1 MKKQILHSICW
12 FAALFACIALWA
24 SPVSAKEKEYNLWI
38 AGVQISGNYKIDD
51 LAPLLPAG
59 TVKVEKD
66 GMFALQED
74 GSGVGFTLTMKGV
87 TIVAPEGKDAILVG
101 EPMILKARGTNSITS
116 SLHSIKSTKGIIRI
130 EDNGIL
136 KLKGKL
142 GLAPDGLRIGG
153 GNIDEKIRVELEV
166 DAPAAVVSV
175 VPDATPTF
183 ACKDEFIAK
192 ANERVFENVITAEDC
207 TIVKPIWTKFVDG
220 HLLDNNGNEVKEIEC
235 HPLFT
240 MGSIGG
246 YTITNAN
253 MRSINQL
260 PCIKQGEV
268 IFDSELASQTIS
280 ICLKDAILTAGIDA
294 DTYLAIIV
302 VGNNRI
308 EDNNTTEP
316 LIFAPGGVQISGNGS
331 LELNAAKASTL
342 STNREISVE
351 HTHLV
356 LNTGGKYAIEA
367 ENKLVIKNG
376 AKVEATGAEEAIHT
390 KEIQLK
396 NTKFENPKLKPD
408 SDKQTIVDESNNP
421 VKTLTILPT
430 SDTKY
435 YNLAIVNDKLITSQ
449 TLKGEEAGK
458 YKYEFKPAENLLM
471 LSGKFK
477 AEGAVVLMN
486 KIPGLKVIFEDETV
500 LEGSIALYAE
510 TQFSTAKNTTV
521 TIKHIS
527 QDEPSVMVTGGQLTI
542 TGAKYKITNS
552 IVAIMQTVCFVKA
565 EVEISGANGPAIV
578 AHDIL
583 FVQDKIKEPELKI
596 GEFSLYGFPVL
607 TIFKDGEPAAAAT
620 ITKDETQ
627 SYFQVTPHILSK
639 QPAGKSTL
647 SLSVASNKP
656 WSVTSSEPWV
666 TFEAAKGVAGNATP
680 AKLTIWRNPT
690 TEERK
695 TTLTFTQDETK
706 HEIKVELYQAAG
718 SPVNFKLEPA
728 TLSEVPAAGGKPT
741 VKVTSEEE
749 WSLELEPATTDWVTP
764 SVTKGSAGSTD
775 ITFDVKES
783 NAVAQRKA
791 KVIFMRGETGLKES
805 IEISQAAPTAV
816 EDVVLA
822 SLAVLPNPFSTVLQ
836 ITNPEGIEAQY
847 ELITAM
853 GLVVRSGVFATQEV
867 VLDTES
873 LPSGV
878 YFVRLVTQN
887 GAQKTMKVVK

>member
-1 MKKQILHSICW
+1 M
-12 FAALFACIALWA
+12 ALIACTALWV

-66 GMFALQED
+66 GKFALQAD

-87 TIVAPEGKDAILVG
+87 TIVAPEDKDAILVG
-101 EPMILKARGTNSITS
+101 EPMVLKARGTNSITS

-130 EDNGIL
+130 EDDGIL

-153 GNIDEKIRVELEV
+153 GNSNDKVRVELEV

-175 VPDATPTF
+175 APDVKPSF
-183 ACKDEFIAK
+183 ACEGEFIAK
-192 ANERVFENVITAEDC
+192 ATERVFEDITIAPE
-207 TIVKPIWTKFVDG
+207 TYFEKPLWTKNENG
-220 HLLDNNGNEVKEIEC
+220 RLLDHNGKEVNEVVC

-268 IFDSELASQTIS
+268 ICNFELGSETIS

-294 DTYLAIIV
+294 DTYLAINV

-351 HTHLV
+351 HTNLM
-356 LNTGGKYAIEA
+356 LNAGGKYAIEA
-367 ENKLVIKNG
+367 DDLLVIKDG
-376 AKVEATGAEEAIHT
+376 AKVVATGAEEAIHT

-430 SDTKY
+430 LDTKY

-458 YKYEFKPAENLLM
+458 YKYEYKPAEKLLM

-500 LEGSIALYAE
+500 LEGSVALYAE

-552 IVAIMQTVCFVKA
+552 IVSHMQTICFVKA

-578 AHDIL
+578 AFDIK

-607 TIFKDGEPAAAAT
+607 SIFKDGEPAAAAT

-639 QPAGKSTL
+639 QPATKSTL
-647 SLSVASNKP
+647 SLEVASNKT
-656 WSVTSSEPWV
+656 WSITSSEPWV
-666 TFEAAKGVAGNATP
+666 TFEAAKSAAGNATP

-690 TEERK
+690 TKDRNA
-695 TTLTFTQDETK
+695 TLTFTQDDTK
-706 HEIKVELYQAAG
+706 QEIKVELYQAAG

-728 TLSEVPAAGGKPT
+728 TLSEVPAAGGNPT

-764 SVTKGSAGSTD
+764 SITKGNGNATIS
-775 ITFDVKES
+775 FDVKKNET
-783 NAVAQRKA
+783 AEKRKVT
-791 KVIFMRGETGLKES
+791 VIFKREETGSKLS
-805 IEISQAAPTAV
+805 IEISQAAAPTAV

-836 ITNPEGIEAQY
+836 ITNPEGIEMQY

>member
-1 MKKQILHSICW
+1 M
-12 FAALFACIALWA
+12 ALIACTALWV

-51 LAPLLPAG
+51 LTPLLPAG

-66 GMFALQED
+66 GKFALQED
-74 GSGVGFTLTMKGV
+74 GSGVGFTLTMEGV

-130 EDNGIL
+130 EDDGIL

-153 GNIDEKIRVELEV
+153 GNNDDKVRVELEV

-175 VPDATPTF
+175 APDATPTF

-207 TIVKPIWTKFVDG
+207 SIVKPLWTKFVDG

-235 HPLFT
+235 RRESFQ
-240 MGSIGG
+240 MGSIDG

-253 MRSINQL
+253 FRSLNQL
-260 PCIKQGEV
+260 SCIKQGEV
-268 IFDSELASQTIS
+268 ICNFELGSETIS
-280 ICLKDAILTAGIDA
+280 ICLKDAILTAGIA
-294 DTYLAIIV
+294 SRAYLAIIV
-302 VGNNRI
+302 EGNNRI
-308 EDNNTTEP
+308 DDNNTTEP

-331 LELNAAKASTL
+331 LELSAAKASTL
-342 STNREISVE
+342 STDREISVA
-351 HTHLV
+351 HTNLM
-356 LNTGGKYAIEA
+356 LKAGGKYAIEA
-367 ENKLVIKNG
+367 DYLLVIKDG
-376 AKVEATGAEEAIHT
+376 AKVVATGAEEAIHT

-396 NTKFENPKLKPD
+396 NTKFENPKFKPD

-435 YNLAIVNDKLITSQ
+435 YNLSIVNDKLITSQ

-500 LEGSIALYAE
+500 LEGSVALYAE

-552 IVAIMQTVCFVKA
+552 IVAHIQTVCFVKA

-578 AHDIL
+578 AFDIK

-596 GEFSLYGFPVL
+596 GEFSLYGFPVH

-627 SYFQVTPHILSK
+627 SYFQVTPNILNK
-639 QPAGKSTL
+639 QPVGKSTL

-666 TFEAAKGVAGNATP
+666 TFEAAKGAAGDATP

-690 TEERK
+690 TKDRNA
-695 TTLTFTQDETK
+695 TLTFTQDETK
-706 HEIKVELYQAAG
+706 QQVKIDLYQAAG
-718 SPVNFKLEPA
+718 APVNFVLEPA
-728 TLSEVPAAGGKPT
+728 TLPEVPAAGGKPT
-741 VKVTSEEE
+741 VKVTSDEE
-749 WSLELEPATTDWVTP
+749 WSLVLDPATTDWVTP
-764 SVTKGSAGSTD
+764 SITKGNGNATIS
-775 ITFDVKES
+775 FDVKKNET
-783 NAVAQRKA
+783 AEKRKVT
-791 KVIFMRGETGLKES
+791 VIFKREDTGSKLS
-805 IEISQAAPTAV
+805 IEVSQAAAPTAV

-822 SLAVLPNPFSTVLQ
+822 SLAIVPNPFSTVLQ
-836 ITNPEGIEAQY
+836 ITNPEGIEMQY

-878 YFVRLVTQN
+878 YFVRLVAQN

>member
-1 MKKQILHSICW
+1 MKGKLQTLGW
-12 FAALFACIALWA
+12 LATLLACVVLWA

-66 GMFALQED
+66 GKFALQAD

-153 GNIDEKIRVELEV
+153 GNSNDKVRVELEV

-175 VPDATPTF
+175 APDVKPSF
-183 ACKDEFIAK
+183 ACEGEFIAK
-192 ANERVFENVITAEDC
+192 ATERVFEDITIAPE
-207 TIVKPIWTKFVDG
+207 TYFEKPLWTKNENG
-220 HLLDNNGNEVKEIEC
+220 RLLDHNGKEVNEVVC

-268 IFDSELASQTIS
+268 ICDTELASQTIS

-294 DTYLAIIV
+294 DTYLAINV

-316 LIFAPGGVQISGNGS
+316 LISALGGVQISGNGS

-342 STNREISVE
+342 STNGEISVE
-351 HTHLV
+351 HTNLM
-356 LNTGGKYAIEA
+356 LKAGGKYAIEA
-367 ENKLVIKNG
+367 DDLLVIKDG
-376 AKVEATGAEEAIHT
+376 AKVVATGAEEAIHT

-396 NTKFENPKLKPD
+396 NTKFENPKFKPD

-435 YNLAIVNDKLITSQ
+435 YNLAIVNDKLITTQ

-486 KIPGLKVIFEDETV
+486 KIPRLNVIFEDETV
-500 LEGSIALYAE
+500 LEGNIALYAE

-521 TIKHIS
+521 TITPLS
-527 QDEPSVMVTGGQLTI
+527 QGDPSVMVTGGQLTI
-542 TGAKYKITNS
+542 TGAKYKIMNS
-552 IVAIMQTVCFVKA
+552 IVSLMQTVCFVKA
-565 EVEISGANGPAIV
+565 EVEISGDNSPAIM
-578 AHDIL
+578 AHNIL

-596 GEFSLYGFPVL
+596 GEDNVYGL
-607 TIFKDGEPAAAAT
+607 TVHTILKDGMPALAAT

-666 TFEAAKGVAGNATP
+666 TFEAAKSAAGDATP

-728 TLSEVPAAGGKPT
+728 TLSEVPAAGGNPT

-764 SVTKGSAGSTD
+764 SITKGNGNATIS
-775 ITFDVKES
+775 FDVKKNET
-783 NAVAQRKA
+783 AEKRKVT
-791 KVIFMRGETGLKES
+791 VIFKREETDSKLS
-805 IEISQAAPTAV
+805 IEISQAAAPTAV
-816 EDVVLA
+816 EDVVLE
-822 SLAVLPNPFSTVLQ
+822 SLTVSPNPFSSQLR
-836 ITNPEGIEAQY
+836 ILNPEGTTVQY
-847 ELITAM
+847 ELLSVT
-853 GLVVRSGVFATQEV
+853 GHPVRSGAFATQEV
-867 VLDTES
+867 VVDTER
-873 LPSGV
+873 LPAGV
-878 YFVRLVTQN
+878 YFVRLTAQK
-887 GAQKTMKVVK
+887 GAQKTLKVIHY

>member
-1 MKKQILHSICW
+1 M
-12 FAALFACIALWA
+12 
-24 SPVSAKEKEYNLWI
+24 
-38 AGVQISGNYKIDD
+38 
-51 LAPLLPAG
+51 
-59 TVKVEKD
+59 
-66 GMFALQED
+66 
-74 GSGVGFTLTMKGV
+74 
-87 TIVAPEGKDAILVG
+87 
-101 EPMILKARGTNSITS
+101 LKA
-116 SLHSIKSTKGIIRI
+116 
-130 EDNGIL
+130 
-136 KLKGKL
+136 
-142 GLAPDGLRIGG
+142 
-153 GNIDEKIRVELEV
+153 
-166 DAPAAVVSV
+166 
-175 VPDATPTF
+175 
-183 ACKDEFIAK
+183 
-192 ANERVFENVITAEDC
+192 
-207 TIVKPIWTKFVDG
+207 
-220 HLLDNNGNEVKEIEC
+220 
-235 HPLFT
+235 
-240 MGSIGG
+240 
-246 YTITNAN
+246 
-253 MRSINQL
+253 
-260 PCIKQGEV
+260 
-268 IFDSELASQTIS
+268 
-280 ICLKDAILTAGIDA
+280 
-294 DTYLAIIV
+294 
-302 VGNNRI
+302 
-308 EDNNTTEP
+308 
-316 LIFAPGGVQISGNGS
+316 
-331 LELNAAKASTL
+331 
-342 STNREISVE
+342 
-351 HTHLV
+351 
-356 LNTGGKYAIEA
+356 GGKYAIEA
-367 ENKLVIKNG
+367 DDLLVIKDG

-396 NTKFENPKLKPD
+396 NTKFENPKFKPD

-500 LEGSIALYAE
+500 LEGSVALYAE

-552 IVAIMQTVCFVKA
+552 IVSHMQTVCFVKA

-578 AHDIL
+578 AFDIK

-607 TIFKDGEPAAAAT
+607 SIFKDGEPAAAAT

-627 SYFQVTPHILSK
+627 SYFQVTPNILSK

-666 TFEAAKGVAGNATP
+666 TFEAAKGEAGDATP
-680 AKLTIWRNPT
+680 AKLTIWRNTT
-690 TEERK
+690 TERRNA
-695 TTLTFTQDETK
+695 TLTFTQDDTK
-706 HEIKVELYQAAG
+706 QEIKVELYQAAG

-764 SVTKGSAGSTD
+764 SITKGNGNATIS
-775 ITFDVKES
+775 FDVKKNET
-783 NAVAQRKA
+783 AEKRKVT
-791 KVIFMRGETGLKES
+791 VIFKREETGLKPS
-805 IEISQAAPTAV
+805 IEISQAAAPTAV

-822 SLAVLPNPFSTVLQ
+822 SLAVVPNPFSTVLQ

-853 GLVVRSGVFATQEV
+853 GLVVRSGGFATQEV